1 MKGKSMKYTL
11 VKVVHF
17 TFSKKRS
24 VHVIK
29 EADSIEE
36 AMKYKLGAEMLEAK
50 DSDDTFEILINVDT
64 VFDYIQQ
71 QTEPTTTQGSSNTV
85 KGTAV

>member
-1 MKGKSMKYTL
+1 MKYTL
-11 VKVVHF
+11 VKVVNF

-36 AMKYKLGAEMLEAK
+36 AMKYKLGAEMLEEK
-50 DSDDTFEILINVDT
+50 DSNTTFEILINVDN
-64 VFDYIQQ
+64 VFDYIDQR
-71 QTEPTTTQGSSNTV
+71 TELVTTQGSSNTEKV
-85 KGTAV
+85 KEAS

>member
-11 VKVVHF
+11 VKVVNF
-17 TFSKKRS
+17 TFSKTRS

-50 DSDDTFEILINVDT
+50 DSDNTFEILINVDT
-64 VFDYIQQ
+64 VFDYIHQ
-71 QTEPTTTQGSSNTV
+71 QTEPVTTQGSSNTV
-85 KGTAV
+85 KGIAV

>member
-11 VKVVHF
+11 VKVVNF
-17 TFSKKRS
+17 TFSKTRS
-24 VHVIK
+24 VHVVK

-50 DSDDTFEILINVDT
+50 DSNNTFEILINVDT
-64 VFDYIQQ
+64 VFDYIHQ
-71 QTEPTTTQGSSNTV
+71 QTEPVTTQGSSNTV
-85 KGTAV
+85 KGIAV

>member
-1 MKGKSMKYTL
+1 MKYTL
-11 VKVVHF
+11 VKVVNF
-17 TFSKKRS
+17 TFSKTRS

-50 DSDDTFEILINVDT
+50 DSNNTFEILINVDT
-64 VFDYIQQ
+64 VFDYIHQ
-71 QTEPTTTQGSSNTV
+71 QTEPVTTQGSSNTV
-85 KGTAV
+85 KGIAV